1 MRRIQRDVCHEE
13 FVKSLTTS
21 EGAIFKEIW
30 RVLLF
35 AAALGVKEGRR
46 RPIEKVDSGKA
57 MPESYFSSP
66 GWRGFLYLIGIAES
80 GDSACLRGTEDAQD
94 GLVTAFEEYA
104 NHGLHILADRMRSTS
119 SPLDELITLL
129 LETMK
134 PSTSSPIIEDLI

>member
-13 FVKSLTTS
+13 FVKSLTAS

-35 AAALGVKEGRR
+35 AAALGVKEGMR

-66 GWRGFLYLIGIAES
+66 GWRGFLYLMGIAES

-104 NHGLHILADRMRSTS
+104 NHGLHILADRMRFTS